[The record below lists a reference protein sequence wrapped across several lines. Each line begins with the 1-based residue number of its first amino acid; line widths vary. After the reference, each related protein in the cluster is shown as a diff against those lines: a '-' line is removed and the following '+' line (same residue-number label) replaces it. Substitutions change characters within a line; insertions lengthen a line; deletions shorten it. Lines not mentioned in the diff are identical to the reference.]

1 MASPFPGM
9 NPYLESPDLWTEV
22 HHRLISAIA
31 AAIEPSLPPNYRV
44 AIEKRVYS
52 QTVDDSVLVGIPDV
66 AVVSRRAGAQ
76 LPTAT
81 LMAEPEVASGA
92 ITITLP
98 MPEEVRESYLE
109 IRDMAEGDVITS
121 IEILSPTN
129 KRVGEGRD
137 AYLAQRED
145 VLASATH
152 LVELDLLREG
162 LPLAGLDSLP
172 RSGYRLLIS
181 RSERRPQAELYPV
194 GVRQVLPTIAIPLRR
209 GDEMPPLPL
218 QALMMMVY
226 DQARYDLAIDYQ
238 RDPVPELKGDDLIWC
253 GELLR
258 AAGRREV

>member
-31 AAIEPSLPPNYRV
+31 AAIEPNLPPNYRV

-52 QTVDDSVLVGIPDV
+52 QTPDDSVLVGIPDV
-66 AVVSRRAGAQ
+66 AVLSRRAGME
-76 LPTAT
+76 LPTAI
-81 LMAEPEVASGA
+81 LVAEPQVESRA

-109 IRDMAEGDVITS
+109 IRDMAQGDVITS
-121 IEILSPTN
+121 IEVLSPTN
-129 KRVGEGRD
+129 KRVGKGRD
-137 AYLAQRED
+137 AYLAKRED
-145 VLASATH
+145 VLGSATH
-152 LVELDLLREG
+152 LIELDLLREG
-162 LPLAGLDSLP
+162 LPFVSLDFLP
-172 RSGYRLLIS
+172 RSAYRILVS

-194 GVRQVLPTIAIPLRR
+194 GLRQGLPTIAIPLQS
-209 GDEMPPLPL
+209 GDGMPLLPL
-218 QALMMMVY
+218 QALLLTLY

-238 RDPVPELKGDDLIWC
+238 RDPVPGLKGDDLIWC

-258 AAGRREV
+258 LAGRREV